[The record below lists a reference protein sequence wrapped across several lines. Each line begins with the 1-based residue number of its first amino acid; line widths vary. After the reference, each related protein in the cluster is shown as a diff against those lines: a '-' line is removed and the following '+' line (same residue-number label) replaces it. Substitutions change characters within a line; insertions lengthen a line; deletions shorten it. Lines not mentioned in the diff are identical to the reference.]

1 MGAFF
6 MAFNSLKRDFKW
18 ATIFIFASLEFNGSI
33 FITYKHLKC
42 TELTKNI

>member
-1 MGAFF
+1 MGAF
-6 MAFNSLKRDFKW
+6 LWLLIRKKGDFKW
-18 ATIFIFASLEFNGSI
+18 ATIFIFVSLEFNGGV